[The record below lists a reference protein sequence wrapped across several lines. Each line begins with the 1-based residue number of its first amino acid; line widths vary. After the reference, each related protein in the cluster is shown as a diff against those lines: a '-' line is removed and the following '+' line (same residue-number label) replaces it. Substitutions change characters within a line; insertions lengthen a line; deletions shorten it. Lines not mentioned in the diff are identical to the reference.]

1 MLAVKELTY
10 PMPEPL
16 YTEQGLLKL
25 AQIIKQARGSRS
37 YREFEALSKVS
48 HATIRRLEFCDVKN
62 PDIATLAN
70 LAVHTPYTLE
80 ELIAVAEERDKVDI
94 RQYRTAEEAIAIVDQ
109 LNHQETARLAQMI
122 IGRLAKMDVKI
133 EENPPDDGLLL
144 QIRLMS
150 QEQMAEVLRAVA
162 NRLSPSVPQQ
172 ESPDDLDREN
182 FDDN

>member
-1 MLAVKELTY
+1 
-10 PMPEPL
+10 MPEPL

-37 YREFEALSKVS
+37 YRELEALSGVS
-48 HATIRRLEFCDVKN
+48 HATIRRLEFSDVKN

-70 LAVHTPYTLE
+70 LAVHTPYSLE
-80 ELIAVAEERDKVDI
+80 ELIAVAEERQKVDI
-94 RQYRTAEEAIAIVDQ
+94 RQYRTAEEAIGVVDQ
-109 LNHQETARLAQMI
+109 LNHQEAAKLAQMI

-133 EENPPDDGLLL
+133 QENPPDDGLML

-162 NRLSPSVPQQ
+162 NRLSPSVPHQ
-172 ESPDDLDREN
+172 ESLDDICTEN
-182 FDDN
+182 DEDV

>member
-1 MLAVKELTY
+1 
-10 PMPEPL
+10 MPEPL

-48 HATIRRLEFCDVKN
+48 HATIRRLEICDVKN

-80 ELIAVAEERDKVDI
+80 ELIAVAEERDKVEI
-94 RQYRTAEEAIAIVDQ
+94 RQYRTAEEAIGVVDQ
-109 LNHQETARLAQMI
+109 LNHQEAARLAQMI

-162 NRLSPSVPQQ
+162 NRLSPAVPHQ
-172 ESPDDLDREN
+172 ESPDDLDTEN
-182 FDDN
+182 FDAN

>member
-1 MLAVKELTY
+1 
-10 PMPEPL
+10 MPEPL

-25 AQIIKQARGSRS
+25 AQIIKLARGERS
-37 YREFEALSKVS
+37 YREFEALSGVS
-48 HATIRRLEFCDVKN
+48 HATIRRLELCDVKN

-70 LAVHTPYTLE
+70 LAVHTPYALE

-94 RQYRTAEEAIAIVDQ
+94 RQYRTAEEAITIVDQ
-109 LNHQETARLAQMI
+109 LNHQEAARLAQMI

-150 QEQMAEVLRAVA
+150 PEQMAEVLRAVA
-162 NRLSPSVPQQ
+162 NRLSPAANHQEPQ
-172 ESPDDLDREN
+172 DDITTEN
-182 FDDN
+182 ADDI